1 MSILVFSPLS
11 YYTHVCWCTGECDPL
26 VEPPGET
33 SVQSLRYKVGK
44 VQDLRSEIDKLRE
57 LVSNKYAEDMG
68 ENLTC
73 VTH

>member
-1 MSILVFSPLS
+1 M
-11 YYTHVCWCTGECDPL
+11 
-26 VEPPGET
+26 EPPGET